1 MPQSPI
7 AIIAD
12 IHGNIWALDAILED
26 IQRRG
31 IKTIINLG
39 DHLYGPLAPRETAE
53 RILSTPMLNIQGNGD
68 RMLYEPSLPLPP
80 TVAFSKNAL
89 REDHLEWLRALP
101 TTAVLD
107 DIFICHGTPQS
118 DETYLLEEP
127 LADGSILKPAEQIS
141 ALLGAVPQRLT
152 LCGHSHIPRTVML
165 PDGHLIVNP
174 GSVGVPAYDDDVPF
188 PHKMETGSPHA
199 RYAIISKDAESYA
212 VDHLAIAYDWRKAAA
227 TARANGRED
236 WAYSLEYGR
245 A

>member
-12 IHGNIWALDAILED
+12 VHGNIWALDAVLDD

-31 IKTIINLG
+31 IQTIINLG
-39 DHLYGPLAPRETAE
+39 DHLYGPLAPKETAE
-53 RILSTPMLNIQGNGD
+53 RIMRTPMLNIQGNED
-68 RMLYEPSLPLPP
+68 RILYEPSSTLRP
-80 TVAFSKNAL
+80 TVEFSKNAL
-89 REDHLEWLRALP
+89 QGVHLEWLRALP
-101 TTAVLD
+101 TKVVFD
-107 DIFICHGTPQS
+107 DMFICHGTPQS

-127 LADGSILKPAEQIS
+127 SAHGSILKSFEQIS

-152 LCGHSHIPRTVML
+152 LCGHSHIPRTVLL
-165 PDGHLIVNP
+165 PDGRLIVNP
-174 GSVGVPAYDDDVPF
+174 GSVGVSAYDDDAPF

-199 RYAIISKDAESYA
+199 RYAIIAKDAETYA
-212 VDHLAIAYDWRKAAA
+212 VNHIAVAYDWHKAAA

-236 WAYSLEYGR
+236 WAYWLECGR

>member
-12 IHGNIWALDAILED
+12 VHGNIWALDAVLGD
-26 IQRRG
+26 IQRWG
-31 IKTIINLG
+31 IQTIINLG

-53 RILSTPMLNIQGNGD
+53 RIISTPMLNIQGNGD
-68 RMLYEPSLPLPP
+68 RHLYEPSSTLPP

-89 REDHLEWLRALP
+89 HEEHLEWLRALP

-127 LADGSILKPAEQIS
+127 SAHGSVLKSFEQIS
-141 ALLGAVPQRLT
+141 VLLGAVPQRLT
-152 LCGHSHIPRTVML
+152 LCAHSHILRTILL
-165 PDGHLIVNP
+165 PDGRLIINP
-174 GSVGVPAYDDDVPF
+174 GSVGLPAYQEDTPF

-199 RYAIISKDAESYA
+199 RYAIIAKDAETYT
-212 VDHLAIAYDWRKAAA
+212 VNHLAIMYDWHKAVAAA
-227 TARANGRED
+227 RVNGRED